1 MKSFFKIFGC
11 ILGFAVLV
19 TLCYFFVNPKDERN
33 FAGKY
38 CLYKTV
44 STDISDEDNPIETE
58 TEIAIDEDKYLEL
71 KRDRSINAVN
81 ISELEFIEGKEY
93 TYFIEGTKFEIKQA
107 VKVVYSGA
115 FAENEIVIAVL
126 DEDNDMTYEYY
137 YKKVA

>member
-1 MKSFFKIFGC
+1 MKSFLRVLGC
-11 ILGFAVLV
+11 VLGFAALV

-38 CLYKTV
+38 CLYKTI

-71 KRDRSINAVN
+71 KSDGSVNAVN
-81 ISELEFIEGKEY
+81 ITELEFVEGEKY
-93 TYFIEGTKFEIKQA
+93 TYFIEGTKFEIKQG

-115 FAENEIVIAVL
+115 FVENEIVVAVI

-137 YKKVA
+137 YKRIG